1 MHWPISNVYIYI
13 YINIWNANIIG
24 DMKWMASIMTNV
36 TKYAKVM
43 HASSSNY
50 YLPVLGQLHV
60 NRLRLVLWK
69 QFW

>member
-1 MHWPISNVYIYI
+1 
-13 YINIWNANIIG
+13 
-24 DMKWMASIMTNV
+24 MASIMTNV

-60 NRLRLVLWK
+60 NSLRLVLWK